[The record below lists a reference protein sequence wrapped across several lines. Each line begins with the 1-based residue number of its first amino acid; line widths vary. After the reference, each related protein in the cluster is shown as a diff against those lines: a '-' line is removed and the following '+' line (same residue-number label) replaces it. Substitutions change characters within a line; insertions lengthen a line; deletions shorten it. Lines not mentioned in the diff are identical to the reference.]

1 MCPVN
6 PPSVLDGVARCS
18 GLQRESLLRVD
29 LEISSENHILWYGDY
44 VIIVDLSFIVNSN
57 PAWPGSHCVDRQA
70 LSCH

>member
-29 LEISSENHILWYGDY
+29 LEISSENHILLCGDY
-44 VIIVDLSFIVNSN
+44 VIIVDLSFIVTVIL
-57 PAWPGSHCVDRQA
+57 PGLEVTVWTGRP
-70 LSCH
+70 